1 MTIQNYLV
9 TGVIIS
15 SNIVFLHMQLYL
27 YVLTT
32 HKFISIQQFN
42 LHRPVFEGI
51 KCGTVV
57 VKS

>member
-1 MTIQNYLV
+1 MLVYRMTIQNYLV

-42 LHRPVFEGI
+42 LHKPVFEGI
-51 KCGTVV
+51 
-57 VKS
+57 